1 MIGPA
6 GFPRLSELPKIDF
19 SMEEEIVN
27 PEPNHTISKR
37 IHWFRHAAA
46 VSTFI
51 MLSIAVI
58 SCVYSFRE
66 SSLVS
71 LLSASGHGKN
81 VYDGDVKDQIENDS
95 ASHLLIKNDVK
106 LAIMLSGEAE
116 KVYIQTDSLKAK
128 EKAAMDSALAEKRA
142 GVEKMN
148 YSNSLE
154 LKSKELISKSQKLRD
169 EFNQQGKWAADEE
182 KRSQEASKD
191 YRHDVLRLANDISKI
206 SILRSK
212 GKTVP
217 ADLAAQVKN
226 ITHQMAVDSQRSKA
240 GYSDLSKRAEMRS
253 SLLAGASG
261 KNAAELT
268 VPATSWSLQQ
278 ESAKEK
284 AKAAVIISSAT
295 KKIEHIQS
303 LEAMLK
309 SPFSESEC
317 LEK

>member
-1 MIGPA
+1 
-6 GFPRLSELPKIDF
+6 
-19 SMEEEIVN
+19 MEERIS
-27 PEPNHTISKR
+27 PEPDHAISKR

-46 VSTFI
+46 ISTFI
-51 MLSIAVI
+51 ILSIAAI
-58 SCVYSFRE
+58 CCVYSFRE

-71 LLSASGHGKN
+71 LLSSELVDNKV

-116 KVYIQTDSLKAK
+116 KVYIQTDSRKAQ
-128 EKAAMDSALAEKRA
+128 EKAALESALAEKRA
-142 GVEKMN
+142 GDEKMDHAN
-148 YSNSLE
+148 KLALE
-154 LKSKELISKSQKLRD
+154 SKNLISKSQKLQD
-169 EFNQQGKWAADEE
+169 EFNKQGKWAADEE
-182 KRSQEASKD
+182 KLSQKASKD

-206 SILRSK
+206 SILRSM
-212 GKTVP
+212 GKSVP
-217 ADLAAQVKN
+217 KALTAQVKN
-226 ITHQMAVDSQRSKA
+226 ITHQMAVDSERSKA

-261 KNAAELT
+261 KNAAALA
-268 VPATSWSLQQ
+268 VPATSWSLDQQ
-278 ESAKEK
+278 SAKEK

-309 SPFSESEC
+309 KPFSESEC